1 MKKILN
7 YCFIMLLALCFLL
20 PLATPGKTLHAASAD
35 SVDSATSLTYAIDI
49 RGHEFVRT
57 QDAYLP
63 DKALI
68 GTGLKSPVDL
78 FIDDENMIYI
88 VDQSLRMVAIFDAQ
102 NHQIVSWIEYDGFVS
117 PRGIYILNN
126 DQMYIADSG
135 AGKVFVFKRN
145 ESNQFEFYKEYG
157 KPDSVLFAGNVF
169 KPMKISVDPAE
180 NMYIIGESVT
190 EGIIQLSKEGE
201 FMGYFATNKV
211 TKTFKEKLEDLV
223 YDDETLALLNRPQ
236 PPQFTNLFTD
246 KNGLLYS
253 TTSYSSK
260 RNYEYVKKHNTA
272 GQNIIGLVP
281 SETSP
286 TDIYVGNNDIIYVA
300 TASGYI
306 YLYTGDG
313 DCLFCFGGS
322 STSDISGLFT
332 SLVAIAVD
340 QDNNI
345 WCLDDKKAAIHKFS
359 PTEYTKT
366 IYEAFDLYYERNYE
380 ASIEKWNEVLRLN
393 QMSALAHNQLG
404 LNYLYSQNYKEAM
417 VHLKL
422 AEDRTNY
429 SQAFW
434 ELRNIWL
441 QQNLVAV
448 VLVLLCLG
456 LLIFVYSKIKKAR
469 GELVTTRLFTRFRQ
483 LKFVQDTTFNMSIL
497 RHPYDNFYYLKTN
510 LKGST
515 LSCVIT
521 MFLIF
526 FIFLWYTLGKGFIY
540 QYIEPSDID
549 IVSLLCGFFGIIF
562 LVTFCN
568 WLVSSIQDGEGTFLA
583 IYRMV
588 IVSLIPW
595 AISMI
600 VITLLSYVAS
610 LNEIFILQ
618 LIEYVGVGLSVLLF
632 VLGVQNV
639 HFYSAKKTIISLLLT
654 ILLMAIIILVLLLIV
669 ILANELWQF
678 LEILLK
684 EGFRS

>member
-1 MKKILN
+1 MKK
-7 YCFIMLLALCFLL
+7 FIKKLFIFTILLACVFNINMSCLS
-20 PLATPGKTLHAASAD
+20 ANAANAD
-35 SVDSATSLTYAIDI
+35 SVDSATSITYAIDI
-49 RGHEFVRT
+49 RGHGFVRT

-68 GTGLKSPVDL
+68 GTGLKNPVDL
-78 FIDDENMIYI
+78 FIDEEDMIYI
-88 VDQSLRMVAIFDAQ
+88 VDQTSRLIAILDSTRR
-102 NHQIVSWIEYDGFVS
+102 QIVSTIEYEGFVS

-126 DQMYIADSG
+126 NKMYIADSG
-135 AGKVFVFKRN
+135 AGKVFVFLRN
-145 ESNQFEFYKEYG
+145 EEGNFTYMKEYG
-157 KPDSVLFAGNVF
+157 RPTSVLFAGNEF

-190 EGIIQLSKEGE
+190 EGIIQLSKDGE

-223 YDDETLALLNRPQ
+223 YDDETLELLNRPQ

-253 TTSYSSK
+253 TTSYSAK

-272 GQNIIGLVP
+272 GQNIIGFVP
-281 SETSP
+281 SGSSP
-286 TDIYVGNNDIIYVA
+286 TDIYVGANDIIYVSMA
-300 TASGYI
+300 NGYI
-306 YLYTGDG
+306 YLYNGDG

-332 SLVAIAVD
+332 SLVALAVD
-340 QDNNI
+340 SQNNI

-366 IYEAFDLYYERNYE
+366 IYEAFDLYYKRNYE
-380 ASIEKWNEVLRLN
+380 ASIEKWNQVLHLN
-393 QMSALAHNQLG
+393 QMSALAHKQLG
-404 LNYLYSQNYKEAM
+404 LNYLYSQNYKQAM

-422 AEDRTNY
+422 AEDRQNY

-441 QQNLVAV
+441 QENLVGV
-448 VLVLLCLG
+448 VLSVLLLFVV
-456 LLIFVYSKIKKAR
+456 IFVYGKIKKAK
-469 GELVTTRLFTRFRQ
+469 GELVTTRVFNKFKN
-483 LKFVQDTTFNMSIL
+483 LKFVQDCTFNMTIL

-510 LKGST
+510 KKGST
-515 LSCVIT
+515 LSCIIL
-521 MFLIF
+521 MFAIF
-526 FIFLWYTLGKGFIY
+526 FIFLWFTLGKGFIY
-540 QYIEPSDID
+540 QYIQPSDID
-549 IVSLLCGFFGIIF
+549 IVSLICGFFGIIF
-562 LVTFCN
+562 LITFCN

-600 VITLLSYVAS
+600 CVTLLSYVAS
-610 LNEIFILQ
+610 LNEVFILQ
-618 LIEYVGVGLSVLLF
+618 LIEYVGIALSVLLF
-632 VLGVQNV
+632 ILGVQNV
-639 HFYSAKKTIISLLLT
+639 HFYTAKKTIISLLLT
-654 ILLMAIIILVLLLIV
+654 ILLMAIIVLVLLLII

-678 LEILLK
+678 IEILLK
-684 EGFRS
+684 EGFR